1 MTDCTEQKDEPYV
14 LPAWKINQII
24 VNTIGFLSREEYYK
38 DGFDYKNVISK
49 KGILIKAYSDF
60 NPKNLNKL
68 QKVSLSL
75 WNEGLCLI
83 FPDAQSHKTCY
94 MIAYNDNKPAAE
106 IMQIIFHEYAHIFF
120 KHTEQSL
127 NAEAEA
133 ILFSSIATFLLIAE
147 QKLHICNFINSQGG
161 TDNFLEGIKEGLM
174 EKFIAKEV
182 S

>member
-1 MTDCTEQKDEPYV
+1 MIDCTEIKDETYV
-14 LPAWKINQII
+14 LPVWKINQII
-24 VNTIGFLSREEYYK
+24 VNTIGFLSQEGYYK
-38 DGFDYKNVISK
+38 EGFDYKNIISK
-49 KGILIKAYSDF
+49 KGIVIKAYSDF
-60 NPKNLNKL
+60 NQKNLNEL

-75 WNEGLCLI
+75 WNDGLCLI
-83 FPDAQSHKTCY
+83 FPDSKSHKTCY
-94 MIAYNDNKPAAE
+94 MIAYNDNKTPAE

-133 ILFSSIATFLLIAE
+133 ILFSSIATFLMIAE
-147 QKLHICNFINSQGG
+147 QKLHICSFINSQGG

-174 EKFIAKEV
+174 EKFITKEV

>member
-60 NPKNLNKL
+60 SPKNLNEL

-83 FPDAQSHKTCY
+83 FPDDQSQKTCC

-106 IMQIIFHEYAHIFF
+106 IMQIIFHEYAHILF
-120 KHTEQSL
+120 KHTEQSP

-133 ILFSSIATFLLIAE
+133 ILFSSIATFLVIAE
-147 QKLHICNFINSQGG
+147 QKFHICNMINKQGG
-161 TDNFLEGIKEGLM
+161 KENFFEGVRDGLM
-174 EKFIAKEV
+174 EKFINEEV
-182 S
+182 A

>member
-1 MTDCTEQKDEPYV
+1 MTDCTEIKDETYL

-24 VNTIGFLSREEYYK
+24 VNTIGFLSQEEYYK
-38 DGFDYKNVISK
+38 EGFDYKNIISK
-49 KGILIKAYSDF
+49 KGIVIKAYSDF
-60 NPKNLNKL
+60 NPKNLNEL

-75 WNEGLCLI
+75 WNDGLCLI
-83 FPDAQSHKTCY
+83 FPDSESHKTCY
-94 MIAYNDNKPAAE
+94 MIAYNDNKTAAE

-147 QKLHICNFINSQGG
+147 QKLHICQMINNQNGKD
-161 TDNFLEGIKEGLM
+161 TFFEGVKDGLM
-174 EKFIAKEV
+174 EKFVKEEV
-182 S
+182 P